1 MKYFVFSLFYICK
14 KRLIRFNHNNF
25 LCFLE
30 EDLALWLKSIANQEG
45 YSVEELEYNF
55 VDSHTMANLNQ
66 EYLKHNTDTDIL
78 TFDYTESKV
87 IKAESYI
94 SYQALK
100 ANAKSYRQTIENE
113 TLRLLSHGLLH
124 CLGYNDKT
132 SKQLEI
138 MCSKE
143 EECINLFHVKH

>member
-14 KRLIRFNHNNF
+14 KRLIRFNHNKF

-30 EDLALWLKSIANQEG
+30 DDLALWLKSIANEEG

-55 VDSHTMANLNQ
+55 VDSHTMAKLNQ
-66 EYLKHNTDTDIL
+66 EYLNHNTDTDIL
-78 TFDYTESKV
+78 TFDYTEFKV

-94 SYQALK
+94 SCQALID
-100 ANAKSYRQTIENE
+100 NAKSFGQTVENE

-124 CLGYNDKT
+124 CLGYSDKT
-132 SKQLEI
+132 IKQREI
-138 MCSKE
+138 MFSKE